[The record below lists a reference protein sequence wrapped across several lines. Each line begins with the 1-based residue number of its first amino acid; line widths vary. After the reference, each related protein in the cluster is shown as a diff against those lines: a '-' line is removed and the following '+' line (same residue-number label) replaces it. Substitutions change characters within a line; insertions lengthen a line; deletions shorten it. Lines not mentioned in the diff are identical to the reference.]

1 MIDRMMENLLVPYQ
15 AVAEIS
21 GSSVLVL
28 APHPDDEVFGCGG
41 AIMRHVDR
49 GVPVRVAVVSD
60 GGHGVSDENLAAYI
74 LQRQSESVAAAKV
87 LGYGVPIFW
96 HYRDREIQYGEKL
109 VQEILAAIGNAGADL
124 MYAPSIFEIHP
135 DHRALGMAAVEAV
148 RRRGKGL
155 RLALYEVGMP
165 LRPNQ
170 LLDISNLAE
179 RKMAAMKCFV
189 SQNEKQRYD
198 LDIAALNRY
207 RTYTL
212 PASVTAAEAYI
223 LVTAEELAKDPLK
236 LYQSEH
242 DRQKELGLRLD
253 SRDTPL
259 ISVIVRSMDRATLSE
274 ALDSIAMQTYD
285 NVEVVL
291 VNAKGGSHTEFG
303 EYCGRFPVRIVNQN
317 GDPLLRAPAA
327 NAGLDAARGEY
338 LALLDDDDT
347 LDPDHFSH
355 LVEAIKKEGN
365 AVVAY
370 AGVRCVDRNDPERKV
385 FRIFNE
391 PFEGIAKLLS
401 GNFIPT
407 HAPLFPR
414 HLLKGARFDETMDAY
429 EDWDFWLQVARVARF
444 IHIDRVTATYFTGGT
459 SGVSPID
466 ANPDALQRAGWRL
479 YSKWKNL
486 ITPDELKSLGFL
498 YRRSQADLLVSKA
511 RGDECTI
518 VRDALIE
525 ERDALRAERS
535 GLIEERSGLIEERS
549 GLIEERSGLIEERS
563 WLIEE
568 RNGLIEER
576 NGLIEERNGLNAG
589 IEALRT
595 ALDAVL
601 NSTSW
606 KLTAPLRGV
615 AIRGRRIKRLLNNS
629 TRALLREPSLIL
641 PTFRL
646 ARRAFAAS
654 GWRGAAA
661 AFRDIR
667 KNIDNN
673 RDCNYLWRCYRR
685 DVERTIPDW
694 REETRRLAR
703 HPKISVIIPSYET
716 PTSILREAINSVLA
730 QVYSEWELI
739 IADDASPSP
748 RVLQVVNEYVTQ
760 DSRIQSLPGL
770 TNCGVSATSNRA
782 IAAAT
787 GEFVVLL
794 DHDDKLEPH
803 ALLRVAQSIVSD
815 DPDFV
820 YSDETLLTEDGTGVV
835 DFVFRP
841 AFSLEL
847 LRSHPYL
854 VHLVGFRTRLL
865 REIGGFDEKLRISQD
880 YDLILRVCERART
893 VVHLPELLYCWRQ
906 NSSSAG
912 NVRKEQ
918 VTNVSRSIIDAHLKR
933 CGEDAYVEQ
942 GKIFNF
948 YDVRYRRDP
957 GIRVAIIIPTKN
969 CGDLVR
975 QCIESIERT
984 VTEVAYHIVLVDH
997 QSDESASINY
1007 FNSLQPR
1014 CTVLRYAGVFN
1025 FSAINNWA
1033 TAQLGGEFT
1042 HYLYCNNDIEAIEPG
1057 WLERMVELAQKPDVG
1072 IVGATLLYPGRH
1084 HIQHGGVTLG
1094 LFGIAEHNGKF
1105 WARYLP
1111 DGRFFPGYRGALVAN
1126 HEISAVTGACLL
1138 MRKDAFLKVGG
1149 YDEKLAVGFGD
1160 VDLCLRVR
1168 SAGYRVLLCPN
1179 AVLVHDESYTRGKS
1193 KTDPHPVDSA
1203 FFLARWQNFIDSG
1216 DPFYNPNLF
1225 IHSTA
1230 WEFNSPL
1237 PVSVAGCRRIT
1248 RLDGLKETSTSTLSG
1263 PK

>member
-87 LGYGVPIFW
+87 LGYGVPVFW

-109 VQEILAAIGNAGADL
+109 VREIMAAIGNAGADL

-148 RRRGKGL
+148 RRLGKGL

-207 RTYTL
+207 RSYTL

-223 LVTAEELAKDPLK
+223 LVTSEELAKDPLK

-242 DRQKELGLRLD
+242 NRQKELGLRLD
-253 SRDTPL
+253 SRDAPL

-317 GDPLLRAPAA
+317 GDPLLRARAA

-338 LALLDDDDT
+338 LTLLDDDDT

-414 HLLKGARFDETMDAY
+414 HLLKGARFDETMDVY
-429 EDWDFWLQVARVARF
+429 EDWDYWLQVARVARF
-444 IHIDRVTATYFTGGT
+444 IHVDRVTATYFTGGT
-459 SGVSPID
+459 SGVSPIA

-525 ERDALRAERS
+525 ERNALRAERS
-535 GLIEERSGLIEERS
+535 GLIEERSGL
-549 GLIEERSGLIEERS
+549 
-563 WLIEE
+563 
-568 RNGLIEER
+568 
-576 NGLIEERNGLNAG
+576 NAS

-606 KLTAPLRGV
+606 KLTTPLRGV
-615 AIRGRRIKRLLNNS
+615 AGRRIKLLLNS
-629 TRALLREPSLIL
+629 IRALLLEPSLIL
-641 PTFRL
+641 PTLHL

-654 GWRGAAA
+654 GWRGAAV
-661 AFRDIR
+661 AFRDIQ

-673 RDCNYLWRCYRR
+673 RDCNYLWWCYRR
-685 DVERTIPDW
+685 DVGRIIPKL
-694 REETRRLAR
+694 REEARRLAR

-716 PTSILREAINSVLA
+716 PTRILREAINSVLA

-782 IAAAT
+782 IAVAT

-854 VHLVGFRTRLL
+854 VHLVGFRTSLL

-880 YDLILRVCERART
+880 YDLILRVCEHART

-912 NVRKEQ
+912 NVRKDQ
-918 VTNVSRSIIDAHLKR
+918 VTNVSRSILDAHLKR
-933 CGEDAYVEQ
+933 CGEDAYVEP

-948 YDVRYRRDP
+948 FEVRYQRDP
-957 GIRVAIIIPTKN
+957 GIRVAIIIPAKN

-997 QSDESASINY
+997 QSDEAASINY

-1072 IVGATLLYPGRH
+1072 IVGATLLYPGRR

-1094 LFGIAEHNGKF
+1094 LFGIAEHNGKLM
-1105 WARYLP
+1105 ARYLP

-1203 FFLARWQNFIDSG
+1203 FFLARWRNFIDSG

-1225 IHSTA
+1225 TNSTA

-1237 PVSVAGCRRIT
+1237 PVSVAGYRRVT
-1248 RLDGLKETSTSTLSG
+1248 RLDGLKVTSMSTLSG